1 MKLKIIISLF
11 IVLGLFSS
19 AQLFAQEKIQ
29 STRNSKTENSWRS
42 KLYPENWKPGFNDG
56 QGRFLHDFSFAGYH
70 RGEKEIPNIESN
82 IVDVTQP
89 PYNADNTG
97 ATDVTDILQHALNS
111 VGLSGGGV
119 VYLPAGTYKVKP
131 GTDTALRIK
140 YSNTILRGAGVD
152 STFIFNSTSLMRQK
166 SIIWMMGDW
175 CTWSN
180 SYGTSTKLRTDLLLP
195 TQILPVNSVSGFK
208 KGDDIIVR
216 NNGTEA
222 FIEEHKMAGIWED
235 WSARVMYLRKIDS
248 IDVENRLIYID
259 SPTRY
264 YMKTRDNARIYHAK
278 KHIEECG
285 IEHLSIGNQQ
295 SDKDGWGE
303 NDYVTNGTGAYDVH
317 ASHAIYIKYAQ
328 NCWVQNVNSYHP
340 ESNSGDFH
348 LVSNSLVLNQ
358 CRGITVDSC
367 FFQKP
372 QYEGGGGN
380 GYMFTLSGN
389 DCLIKNSRAN
399 DGRHNYDFK
408 YPYSNGNV
416 IHNCIGE
423 NSKYSSDFHMYL
435 SMSNLFDVTTIDKD
449 YLESTFRPWGGDVI
463 HGYSS
468 TQSVFYNTIG
478 KAYHPDRDYI
488 VDSRQFAH
496 GYVIGTSG
504 EANKVKTTPVSGS
517 TGGYAYDT
525 SPIDFVEGVGKGAD
539 LIPQSLYLDQLQRRL
554 KDSTGLH
561 KFDVTINVIHKYTN
575 QPISGCEVANLE
587 KLITTDNTG
596 TAVFEK
602 ANALLILNFEK
613 DDFYPITNRQ
623 LSVYSDTTLTFYLT
637 PHNRSVTIVPHDIE
651 TEETF
656 VGVPVIFNSE
666 TQITNSA
673 GETYFTA
680 YNGEFDYLIK
690 KSSYIEKAGRITVL
704 SDSIYHFYL
713 ERSSAYIKF
722 RLKIGTTPVNNA
734 TVILNGDT
742 LISTSIGIAKFNNLP
757 VKEEYKYFIYKD
769 GFSDVSDT
777 FYLSTDTTINIQ
789 MTYPTEAVLI
799 DENRN
804 FKIWP
809 NPVNNEI
816 HFRIPEN
823 WNNIYAEILN
833 LQGGILKSVQIENS
847 NQSTILLNEIPN
859 GIYILKIYSSEKH
872 VNKLFIKSDN

>member
-1 MKLKIIISLF
+1 MEFKNLLSLF
-11 IVLGLFSS
+11 IVLGLFSA

-29 STRNSKTENSWRS
+29 STSNSKTDNSWRS

-70 RGEKEIPNIESN
+70 QGEKEIPFIESN
-82 IVDVTQP
+82 IIDVTQS

-97 ATDVTDILQHALNS
+97 TNDVTSVIQQALNA
-111 VGLSGGGV
+111 VGISGGGV
-119 VYLPAGTYKVKP
+119 VYLPPGTYKVKP
-131 GTDTALRIK
+131 GADAALLIK
-140 YSNTILRGAGVD
+140 YDNTILRGAGVD
-152 STFIFNSTSLMRQK
+152 STFIFNSSNKMRQK
-166 SIIWMMGDW
+166 SIIWMMSGW
-175 CTWSN
+175 STWSN
-180 SYGTSTKLRTDLLLP
+180 SYGTTTNLRYDILLP
-195 TQILPVNSVSGFK
+195 TRVIPVNSVRGFK
-208 KGDDIIVR
+208 KGDDIILR
-216 NNGTEA
+216 TDGTA
-222 FIEEHKMAGIWED
+222 DFIKEHLMTGFWTD
-235 WSARVMYLRKIDS
+235 WSARVMILRTIDT
-248 IDVENRLIYID
+248 IDVENKFIYID

-264 YMKTRDNARIYHAK
+264 FMKTRDNARIYHAK

-285 IEHLSIGNQQ
+285 IEHLSIGNIQ
-295 SDKDGWGE
+295 SDKSGWGE
-303 NDYVTNGTGAYDVH
+303 EDYTVSGTGAYDVH
-317 ASHAIYIKYAQ
+317 GSHAIYLKYAQ
-328 NCWVQNVNSYHP
+328 NCWIQNVNTYKP
-340 ESNSGDFH
+340 ESNNDDFH
-348 LVSNSLVLNQ
+348 LLSNCLIFNQ
-358 CRGITVDSC
+358 CRGITADSC

-380 GYMFTLSGN
+380 GYMFTLSSN
-389 DCLIKNSRAN
+389 DCMVKNSRAN
-399 DGRHNYDFK
+399 HSRHNYDFK
-408 YPYSNGNV
+408 FPFSNGNV
-416 IHNCIGE
+416 IYNCIGE

-488 VDSRQFAH
+488 VDSRQFKH

-504 EANKVKTTPVSGS
+504 AANKVKTGPVSGS
-517 TGGYAYDT
+517 INGYSYNT
-525 SPIDFVEGVGKGAD
+525 SPVDFVEGVGKGAN

-554 KDSTGLH
+554 KDCTGLH
-561 KFDVTINVIHKYTN
+561 KFNVAINVKHKYTS
-575 QPISGCEVANLE
+575 QPISGCEITNLE

-602 ANALLILNFEK
+602 ANALMILNFEK

-623 LSVYSDTTLTFYLT
+623 LSIYSDTTLTFYLT
-637 PHNRSVTIVPHDIE
+637 PHDRSVTIVPHDIE

-656 VGVPVIFNSE
+656 VGVPVVFNNE

-704 SDSIYHFYL
+704 SDSTYHFYI

-757 VKEEYKYFIYKD
+757 IKEEYKYFIYKD

-777 FYLSTDTTINIQ
+777 FNLTTDTTINIQ

-799 DENRN
+799 DKNREL
-804 FKIWP
+804 KIWP

-833 LQGGILKSVQIENS
+833 LQGGILKSVQLENS
-847 NQSTILLNEIPN
+847 NQSTILLNEIPD
-859 GIYILKIYSSEKH
+859 GIYILKIYSSEKQ
-872 VNKLFIKSDN
+872 VNKLFIRIKD